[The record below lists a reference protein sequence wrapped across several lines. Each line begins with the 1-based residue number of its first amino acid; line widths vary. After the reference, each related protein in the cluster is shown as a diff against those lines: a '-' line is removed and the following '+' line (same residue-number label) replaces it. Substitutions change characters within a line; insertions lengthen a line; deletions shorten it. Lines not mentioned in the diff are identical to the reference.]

1 MTASP
6 ADLYQQVRALVES
19 VPESDLVHH
28 ADGAEGVGVHL
39 DGSDGSS
46 PARLHL
52 RRTCLAAVRGLDIDG
67 AGICLW
73 SGEGGLVTA
82 AASDER
88 HARVEELQ
96 LVVGEGPGLR
106 AFELRAPVLVPDL
119 SETAAVSW
127 TAYPGQAA
135 DLGVRAAFA
144 FPLQLGGSRLGVLDV
159 YRDQP
164 GPLAPGSVPLALTFA
179 EVVFLD
185 LVQELTETGDA
196 ESLADSAA
204 ANRYEIYQAQ
214 GMVMVQLQVGAET
227 ALLRLRAH
235 AFARGV
241 PLLDLARDVV
251 ERRVSLEEHD
261 DERP

>member
-1 MTASP
+1 M
-6 ADLYQQVRALVES
+6 ES

-28 ADGAEGVGVHL
+28 DGVGEGAGGHL

-52 RRTCLAAVRGLDIDG
+52 RRTCLAAVRGLDVDG

-96 LVVGEGPGLR
+96 FVVGEGPCLR

-119 SETAAVSW
+119 SDTAEVSW
-127 TAYPGQAA
+127 TAYPGQAL
-135 DLGVRAAFA
+135 DLGVRAVFA

-164 GPLAPGSVPLALTFA
+164 GPLAPESVPLALTFA
-179 EVVFLD
+179 EVAFLD
-185 LVQELTETGDA
+185 LVQEVTETGDA
-196 ESLADSAA
+196 QSLADSAA
-204 ANRYEIYQAQ
+204 ASRYEIYQAQ
-214 GMVMVQLQVGAET
+214 GMVMVQLQVSAEA

-235 AFARGV
+235 AFAHDV
-241 PLLDLARDVV
+241 SLLDLARDVIL
-251 ERRVSLEEHD
+251 RRVSLEEHD